1 MSDAAWELQKAVY
14 DALSVPGAVAA
25 PVYDDVPQG
34 AAMPYVAIGDSTIA
48 PAGSKTEDGEDHS
61 LTLHVWSQYAGRRE
75 VKELLGQIKA
85 ALHNRPLPLTGHTLV
100 RLRFD
105 FVTDFADAGEQ
116 TRHGVI
122 RFAALT
128 NPA

>member
-1 MSDAAWELQKAVY
+1 MSAGWELQKAVFE
-14 DALSVPGAVAA
+14 ALSGTLTV

-48 PAGSKTEDGEDHS
+48 PAGTKTGDGEDHS

-85 ALHNRPLPLTGHTLV
+85 ALHGRPLVLAGHALV

-105 FVTDFADAGEQ
+105 FASDFADVDEQ
-116 TRHGVI
+116 IRHGVI

-128 NPA
+128 NPD

>member
-1 MSDAAWELQKAVY
+1 MSAAWELQKAVY
-14 DALSVPGAVAA
+14 DVLAGVLTVPVH
-25 PVYDDVPQG
+25 DDVPQG

-48 PAGSKTEDGEDHS
+48 AAGTKTDDGEDHS

-85 ALHNRPLPLTGHTLV
+85 ALHDRPLPLGSHTLV
-100 RLRFD
+100 RLRFY
-105 FVTDFADAGEQ
+105 FATDFADADEQ

>member
-14 DALSVPGAVAA
+14 DALSGALAA

-34 AAMPYVAIGDSTIA
+34 VAMPYVAIGDSTVA
-48 PAGSKTEDGEDHS
+48 PAGTKTDDGEDHS

-85 ALHNRPLPLTGHTLV
+85 VLHDRPLVLSGHALV

-105 FVTDFADAGEQ
+105 FASDFADADEQ

>member
-1 MSDAAWELQKAVY
+1 MSATWELQKAVY
-14 DALSVPGAVAA
+14 DALAGALGV

-48 PAGSKTEDGEDHS
+48 PASTKTDDGEEHS

-75 VKELLGQIKA
+75 VKELLGAIKA
-85 ALHNRPLPLTGHTLV
+85 ALHNRPLPVAGNALV

-105 FVTDFADAGEQ
+105 FASDFADADEQ